1 MYSMNK
7 IITIAKWEYLEKI
20 KTKIFIISLIIT
32 PLIIIMFSI
41 LPTLLADK
49 ESISTKLI
57 GVVDDSEIYFN
68 QLSFELE
75 KYKIDNARPYYIL
88 LNLTDKNK
96 PGNIIKA
103 EADSSVIL
111 NRIEGYLLISFGNT
125 DSASVQYRSER
136 IGSFRDIRRFEDVIN
151 KIRIQ
156 NELST
161 KGIDIEL
168 ADMLQKNINIEQIK
182 IEKGGEEGNQDFMI
196 VFFSAFIFILLLMM
210 MVIYSGQ
217 MLVRSLIEEK
227 SNRLIEILISSCTS
241 EELLAG
247 KIIGLSA
254 LGLTQI
260 LIWSLISIGLVGS
273 ALIPTDAFQ
282 NILPMLL
289 YFVIGFIFYT
299 TIFVGI
305 GSVVSTEQEAQQI
318 TTFISLILVFPVV
331 IAVPAIQN
339 PGSMMVKLLSF
350 IPLTIPSIML
360 LRFKIG
366 LVPLSDILITL
377 SIMFVSIIITLKLSA
392 KIFRIGILS
401 YGKRPSTKELIRWL
415 KEKN

>member
-1 MYSMNK
+1 MNK
-7 IITIAKWEYLEKI
+7 ILTIARWEYFEKI

-32 PLIIIMFSI
+32 PLIIIMFSV
-41 LPTLLADK
+41 LPTLLAK
-49 ESISTKLI
+49 NENIRVKVI

-75 KYKIDNARPYYIL
+75 KYKIDKNQPNYIL
-88 LNLTDKNK
+88 LNLTDKRK
-96 PGNIIKA
+96 ASDKIKS
-103 EADSSVIL
+103 EADNSVLL
-111 NRIEGYLLISFGNT
+111 NKIEGYLLILDVKT
-125 DSASVQYRSER
+125 DSAIVQYRSER
-136 IGSFRDIRRFEDVIN
+136 IGSRTDIRRFEAAIN

-156 NELST
+156 KELST
-161 KGIDIEL
+161 KGIDLEL
-168 ADMLQKNINIEQIK
+168 ADVLQKNINIEQIK
-182 IEKGGEEGNQDFMI
+182 IDKHGEEGKQNFMI

-247 KIIGLSA
+247 KILGLSA

-260 LIWSLISIGLVGS
+260 LIWSLIGVGLAGS
-273 ALIPTDAFQ
+273 SVIPSEAFE
-282 NILPMLL
+282 NVLPMLL
-289 YFVIGFIFYT
+289 YFILGFIFYT

-305 GSVVSTEQEAQQI
+305 GSIVSTEQEAQQI
-318 TTFISLILVFPVV
+318 TTYISLILVLPIVFV
-331 IAVPAIQN
+331 VPAIQN
-339 PGSMMVKLLSF
+339 PDSIMVKVLSY

-360 LRFKIG
+360 LRFKIET
-366 LVPLSDILITL
+366 VPLTDIFITL
-377 SIMFVSIIITLKLSA
+377 SIMILSIIITLKLSA

-401 YGKRPSTKELIRWL
+401 YGKKPSVKELIHWL
-415 KEKN
+415 KEK

>member
-1 MYSMNK
+1 MNK

-32 PLIIIMFSI
+32 PLIIMMFSI

-49 ESISTKLI
+49 ESIRTKLI
-57 GVVDDSEIYFN
+57 GVVDDSDVYFN

-75 KYKIDNARPYYIL
+75 KIKIDDARPYYIF

-96 PGNIIKA
+96 KSDIVKA
-103 EADSSVIL
+103 GADSSVML
-111 NRIEGYLLISFGNT
+111 NRIEGYLLISHGNT
-125 DSASVQYRSER
+125 DSISVQYRSES

-156 NELST
+156 NELSA

-168 ADMLQKNINIEQIK
+168 ADMLQNNIDIEQIK
-182 IEKGGEEGNQDFMI
+182 IEKDGEEGKQNFMI
-196 VFFSAFIFILLLMM
+196 MFFSAFIFILLLMM

-260 LIWSLISIGLVGS
+260 LIWSVIGIGLVGS
-273 ALIPTDAFQ
+273 AVIPTDAFQ

-318 TTFISLILVFPVV
+318 TTFISLILVLPVV

-339 PGSMMVKLLSF
+339 PGSMMVKLLSY

-360 LRFKIG
+360 LRFKIEV
-366 LVPLSDILITL
+366 VPLSDILITL
-377 SIMFVSIIITLKLSA
+377 SIMLVSIIITLKLSA

-401 YGKRPSTKELIRWL
+401 YGKRPSPKELINWL

>member
-1 MYSMNK
+1 MNK
-7 IITIAKWEYLEKI
+7 IIIIAKWEYLEKI
-20 KTKIFIISLIIT
+20 KTKLFIISLIIT
-32 PLIIIMFSI
+32 PLIIMLFSI
-41 LPTLLADK
+41 LPTLLVDK
-49 ESISTKLI
+49 ESLRTKLI

-68 QLSFELE
+68 RLSFELE
-75 KYKIDNARPYYIL
+75 KYKIDDARPYYIF
-88 LNLTDKNK
+88 LNLTDKSKSIN
-96 PGNIIKA
+96 NIKA
-103 EADSSVIL
+103 EADSSVML
-111 NRIEGYLLISFGNT
+111 NRFEGYLLISQGNT
-125 DSASVQYRSER
+125 DSASVQYRSDR

-156 NELST
+156 NNLSA

-168 ADMLQKNINIEQIK
+168 ADMLQNNINIEQIK
-182 IEKGGEEGNQDFMI
+182 IEKDHEEGKQNFMI

-260 LIWSLISIGLVGS
+260 LIWSLIGIGLVGS
-273 ALIPTDAFQ
+273 AIIPTDAFQ

-318 TTFISLILVFPVV
+318 TTFISLILVLPVV

-339 PGSMMVKLLSF
+339 PGSVMVKFLSF
-350 IPLTIPSIML
+350 IPFTIPSIML
-360 LRFKIG
+360 LRFKIEV
-366 LVPLSDILITL
+366 VPLTDILITL
-377 SIMFVSIIITLKLSA
+377 AIMFVSIIITLKLSA

-401 YGKRPSTKELIRWL
+401 YGKRPSPKELIRWL

>member
-1 MYSMNK
+1 MNK
-7 IITIAKWEYLEKI
+7 IIIIAKWEYLEKI
-20 KTKIFIISLIIT
+20 KTKLFIISLIIT
-32 PLIIIMFSI
+32 PLIIMLFSI
-41 LPTLLADK
+41 LPTLLVDK
-49 ESISTKLI
+49 ESLRTKLI

-68 QLSFELE
+68 RLSFELE
-75 KYKIDNARPYYIL
+75 KYKIDDARPYYIF
-88 LNLTDKNK
+88 LNLTDKSKSIN
-96 PGNIIKA
+96 NIKA
-103 EADSSVIL
+103 EADSSVML
-111 NRIEGYLLISFGNT
+111 NRFEGYLLISQGNT
-125 DSASVQYRSER
+125 DSASVQYRSDR
-136 IGSFRDIRRFEDVIN
+136 IGSFRDIRRFEDVIH

-156 NELST
+156 NNLSA
-161 KGIDIEL
+161 KGIDMEL
-168 ADMLQKNINIEQIK
+168 ADMVQ
-182 IEKGGEEGNQDFMI
+182 EEGKQNFMI

-260 LIWSLISIGLVGS
+260 LIWSLIGIGLVGS
-273 ALIPTDAFQ
+273 AIIPTDAFQ

-305 GSVVSTEQEAQQI
+305 GAVVSTEQEAQQI
-318 TTFISLILVFPVV
+318 TTFISLILVLPVV

-339 PGSMMVKLLSF
+339 PGSVMVKFLSF
-350 IPLTIPSIML
+350 IPFTIPSIML
-360 LRFKIG
+360 LRFKIEV
-366 LVPLSDILITL
+366 VPLTDILITL
-377 SIMFVSIIITLKLSA
+377 AIMFVSIIITLKLSA

-401 YGKRPSTKELIRWL
+401 YGKRPSPKELIRWL